1 MASSGDGAY
10 AGPLMMSPR
19 ASRRLA
25 ALLLVLPLS
34 MAGAL
39 PTSATAYA
47 STATAATTAGPD
59 SDGDGVPDTG
69 DGCPA
74 VPAGNPTGCPTVSR
88 KASLTW
94 LDGKQRLQV
103 RIRSAESACVARA
116 RIVVWRVRPN
126 RDFKVAGANVSF
138 SGRARFKVPRRAS
151 YYVSVS
157 PSYSPGVAECGRAT
171 SRTVRVPR

>member
-1 MASSGDGAY
+1 MLSCT
-10 AGPLMMSPR
+10 PR
-19 ASRRLA
+19 HLA

-39 PTSATAYA
+39 PASASAYA
-47 STATAATTAGPD
+47 STVSTAED
-59 SDGDGVPDTG
+59 SDGDGVPDSG
-69 DGCPA
+69 DGCPT

-103 RIRSAESACVARA
+103 RISSAETACVARA
-116 RIVVWRVRPN
+116 RIVVWRVRPD
-126 RDFKVAGANVSF
+126 RDFKVAGANASF
-138 SGRARFKVPRRAS
+138 SGRARFKVPRRAR

>member
-1 MASSGDGAY
+1 MASSGNGTY
-10 AGPLMMSPR
+10 AGRLMMFRTP
-19 ASRRLA
+19 RRLA

-34 MAGAL
+34 VVGAP

-47 STATAATTAGPD
+47 STAATATDT
-59 SDGDGVPDTG
+59 DGDGVPDAS

-88 KASLTW
+88 KASLAW
-94 LDGKQRLQV
+94 LGGKQRLQV
-103 RIRSAESACVARA
+103 RITSAETACVARA
-116 RIVVWRVRPN
+116 RIVVWRVRPD
-126 RDFKVAGANVSF
+126 RDVKVTGANVSF
-138 SGRARFKVPRRAS
+138 AGRARFKVPRRAS

-171 SRTVRVPR
+171 SRAVRVPR

>member
-1 MASSGDGAY
+1 MTSCT
-10 AGPLMMSPR
+10 P
-19 ASRRLA
+19 RRLA
-25 ALLLVLPLS
+25 ALLLVLPLV

-39 PTSATAYA
+39 PAAATAYA
-47 STATAATTAGPD
+47 ATGATAAETD
-59 SDGDGVPDTG
+59 SDGDGVPDTS
-69 DGCPA
+69 DGCPT

-94 LDGKQRLQV
+94 LGGKQRLQV
-103 RIRSAESACVARA
+103 RVTSAETACVARA

-126 RDFKVAGANVSF
+126 RAFKVAGANVSF
-138 SGRARFKVPRRAS
+138 SGRARFEVPRRAS
-151 YYVSVS
+151 YYVTVS

>member
-1 MASSGDGAY
+1 MASGGNGTY
-10 AGPLMMSPR
+10 AGRLMMFRNP
-19 ASRRLA
+19 RRLA
-25 ALLLVLPLS
+25 ALLLVVPLS
-34 MAGAL
+34 TAGAL
-39 PTSATAYA
+39 PASATAQSSPA
-47 STATAATTAGPD
+47 AAAAATD
-59 SDGDGVPDTG
+59 SDGDGVPDTS

-94 LDGKQRLQV
+94 LEGKQRLQV
-103 RIRSAESACVARA
+103 RITSAETTCVARA
-116 RIVVWRVRPN
+116 RIVVWRVRPD
-126 RDFKVAGANVSF
+126 RDVKVAGANVSF
-138 SGRARFKVPRRAS
+138 SGRARFKVARRAS

>member
-1 MASSGDGAY
+1 MTSRT
-10 AGPLMMSPR
+10 P
-19 ASRRLA
+19 RRLA

-34 MAGAL
+34 SAGSL
-39 PTSATAYA
+39 PASATAYA
-47 STATAATTAGPD
+47 STTATAADTD

-69 DGCPA
+69 DGCPT

-88 KASLTW
+88 KASLAW
-94 LDGKQRLQV
+94 LEGKQRLQV
-103 RIRSAESACVARA
+103 RVTSAETACVARA

-126 RDFKVAGANVSF
+126 RDFKIAGANVSF
-138 SGRARFKVPRRAS
+138 SGRARFRVPRRAS
-151 YYVSVS
+151 YYVTVS

>member
-1 MASSGDGAY
+1 MASSGNGTY
-10 AGPLMMSPR
+10 AGRLMMFRTP
-19 ASRRLA
+19 RRLA

-47 STATAATTAGPD
+47 STAATATDT
-59 SDGDGVPDTG
+59 DGDGVPDAG
-69 DGCPA
+69 DGCPT

-103 RIRSAESACVARA
+103 RVTSAEKACVARA

-126 RDFKVAGANVSF
+126 RDLKVAGANVSF